1 MKHCEKCKKPM
12 KRIKDRFCPACEKY
26 VLTKM
31 ENDGYLQHLPASRQ
45 SEDFTEKRHVRV
57 REQ

>member
-1 MKHCEKCKKPM
+1 M